1 MLQDLLL
8 ILKIIK
14 GTYIA
19 HKKRKVS
26 SDKAVIY
33 FGESV
38 FNFAMGI
45 ILGTFISFV
54 LLVFILISNIDVDMA
69 LITNIV
75 IASATVV
82 ATAIHLDST
91 KKQRRDRIWEI
102 NKDMLLNL
110 AHSLSL
116 VIHASE
122 YYSEIEFNRQREIN
136 EPPRGRKPKEDVYE
150 NFHNNQEQVLNV
162 YRTLMNKKLILSI
175 EASKKKN
182 DDIFEA
188 LDHDAIDVEDAYD
201 ASIVSY
207 KELQNNL
214 NTFITEISGVKNI

>member
-1 MLQDLLL
+1 M
-8 ILKIIK
+8 
-14 GTYIA
+14 
-19 HKKRKVS
+19 
-26 SDKAVIY
+26 
-33 FGESV
+33 
-38 FNFAMGI
+38 FNFIMGI

-54 LLVFILISNIDVDMA
+54 SLVFILISNIDIDMA

-91 KKQRRDRIWEI
+91 KKQRRDRVWEI

-116 VIHASE
+116 VINASE
-122 YYSEIEFNRQREIN
+122 YYSEIEYNRQREIN
-136 EPPRGRKPKEDVYE
+136 APPRGRKPKEDVYE

-162 YRTLMNKKLILSI
+162 YRTLMNKELILNI